1 MLSYRHAFHAG
12 NTADVLK
19 HWVLLSLLDALQ
31 SKPAGFTYIDTHAG
45 AGAYE
50 LLSPMAEK
58 TNEWQHGIGRHYP
71 KTMVDHPLI
80 EALTNS
86 VEAYDGGLRYP
97 GSALLAASR
106 LRSQDQAINFE
117 LHSTDYALLQ
127 GHLKHYRSTR
137 AYQEDGLAGLL
148 SKLPT
153 PSRRALVLID
163 PSYEIKSDYER
174 IPTVIHQ
181 ALTRMSNCVIALWYP
196 IVSRDQST
204 QLIQQCVKHLSQRT
218 HVIELGEKADTEG
231 FGMTASGML
240 VINSPWNLLEQ
251 LTPTLQALASLHSQD
266 GKLHWRAESL
276 IDK

>member
-50 LLSPMAEK
+50 LCSPMAEK

-71 KTMVDHPLI
+71 STTLAHPLI
-80 EALTNS
+80 EALTKS
-86 VEAYDGGLRYP
+86 AEVHEEGLRYP

-106 LRSQDQAINFE
+106 LRPQDQAISFE
-117 LHSTDYALLQ
+117 LHSTDFALLQ

-204 QLIQQCVKHLSQRT
+204 QLIKQCVKRLSQRT

-240 VINSPWNLLEQ
+240 IINSPWNLLEQ
-251 LTPTLQALASLHSQD
+251 LTPTLQALASIHSLD